1 MIVDAK
7 LRRSRPA
14 RVLPHQN
21 RCGGVFAPSR
31 QFRRSMPAA
40 FGAEARRPPHQTAE
54 IADGREHN
62 CSRETMAFAARTP
75 TPTVAAPIVQLCI
88 RTQLRAVGR
97 FSQATAGRLLRVA
110 EPSSRLRAQ
119 AISTCCRLRTCC
131 FGGMPCFPLLSK
143 TLMAARIAPTMGGP
157 ADFGRR
163 VGLGARRGCRSW
175 SWRHPCVPEVAG
187 LCECQTPIRA
197 GAWRTSVAGCAD

>member
-1 MIVDAK
+1 VNPTTRKERKAAQICSHDEVEGTRAPGPRPQVRK
-7 LRRSRPA
+7 GFFVASCHLRVS
-14 RVLPHQN
+14 
-21 RCGGVFAPSR
+21 
-31 QFRRSMPAA
+31 
-40 FGAEARRPPHQTAE
+40 AE
-54 IADGREHN
+54 
-62 CSRETMAFAARTP
+62 
-75 TPTVAAPIVQLCI
+75 LCI